1 MTLSEFLL
9 YLGAGRLVTWLLQTN
24 GLTRRLWRLH
34 PLLTELGE
42 CDLCL
47 GFWVYLALLFLWRGA
62 IFGLWAR
69 QAEIVILATIATL
82 MARLLRLGWQSEFGV
97 TLTFKG

>member
-1 MTLSEFLL
+1 MGLSEFLL
-9 YLGAGRLVTWLLQTN
+9 YLAVGRLLTWLLQVN

-47 GFWVYLALLFLWRGA
+47 GFWIYLTLSLSWRRGLFAVWPRSVESAALA
-62 IFGLWAR
+62 A
-69 QAEIVILATIATL
+69 IATF
-82 MARLLRLGWQSEFGV
+82 AAHLLRLGWQSKFGV
-97 TLTFKG
+97 AVIE